1 MMRLSP
7 RQLSAPSQETLR
19 IDAPSYP
26 QAYPQVVDK
35 GVDTSQRGRACR
47 QHKQCEPRHMYLN
60 VRIGAF
66 DPFALKW

>member
-1 MMRLSP
+1 M
-7 RQLSAPSQETLR
+7 PSF
-19 IDAPSYP
+19 P
-26 QAYPQVVDK
+26 QTYPQVVDK

>member
-1 MMRLSP
+1 MIRLSP
-7 RQLSAPSQETLR
+7 RQLSAPSRETLR
-19 IDAPSYP
+19 IDTPSFPQGYP
-26 QAYPQVVDK
+26 QPVDK